1 MNVDPKKEQEVKE
14 KLLNIEDFKEI
25 EVRVDDT
32 DLMGV
37 VHANKY
43 LNYFD
48 DGYISLM
55 KKLDKDCGALH
66 KEGIVFP
73 VRKIEV
79 EYIRS
84 AEFGDTIIVGT
95 RVLKIGT
102 TSMTIEMNCYRN
114 KIAKD
119 ALVVKGTIVR
129 LIMNMENKE
138 LVNIIEFFQDIV

>member
-1 MNVDPKKEQEVKE
+1 MDQKKEEKIRE
-14 KLLNIEDFKEI
+14 KLLDIEDFKEI

-55 KKLDKDCGALH
+55 EKLDKNCGALH
-66 KEGIVFP
+66 KKGIVFP

-79 EYIRS
+79 EYIKS
-84 AEFGDTIIVGT
+84 AEFGDTVIVGT
-95 RVLKIGT
+95 RIQKIGN
-102 TSMTIEMNCYRN
+102 TSMTVEMNCYRN

-129 LIMNMENKE
+129 LIMNMNSKE
-138 LVNIIEFFQDIV
+138 LINIIDFFGDIV

>member
-1 MNVDPKKEQEVKE
+1 MEQEKEKKIRE
-14 KLLNIEDFKEI
+14 KLLDIEDFKEI

-79 EYIRS
+79 EYIKS

-95 RVLKIGT
+95 RILKIGN
-102 TSMTIEMNCYRN
+102 TSMTIGMSCYRN

-129 LIMNMENKE
+129 LIMSMENKE
-138 LVNIIEFFQDIV
+138 LLNIIKFFDDII